1 MASIVEV
8 DDDSYE
14 AVIEDERLVLLY
26 FRAEWCG
33 PCRVL
38 DPVLEDLTEEF
49 PSLVIATIDADES
62 ETAMDA
68 YGVESIPTLILFE
81 RGEPVDVFTGKV
93 PYPTFANRL
102 QRYD

>member
-1 MASIVEV
+1 MKHATDV

-14 AVIEDERLVLLY
+14 AVIEDEELVLLY

-38 DPVLEDLTEEF
+38 DPILEKLVEEF
-49 PSLVIATIDADES
+49 QSLVIATIDADES
-62 ETAMDA
+62 ETAMAA
-68 YGVESIPTLILFE
+68 YGVESVPTLILFE
-81 RGEPVDVFTGKV
+81 RGEPVDVFTGTV

-102 QRYD
+102 RQYA